1 MQWDDQKTGD
11 YPFATQF
18 SWAAN
23 QISSRRWV
31 AFNLAGGAVL
41 GLVMG
46 WLIFCLPATVLSDP
60 ARMLAA
66 VVLGAG
72 TTQVMEK
79 RAERTTKAAQAA
91 MAAALGL
98 CILAYALYLAVL
110 RP

>member
-23 QISSRRWV
+23 QISPQRWLV
-31 AFNLAGGAVL
+31 YNLIGGAVL
-41 GLVMG
+41 GGVMG
-46 WLIFCLPATVLSDP
+46 WLLFCLPAAVLSDP

-66 VVLGAG
+66 VVLGIW
-72 TTQVMEK
+72 TTQGVEK

-91 MAAALGL
+91 MAATLGL
-98 CILAYALYLAVL
+98 CILAFALYLAIL

>member
-18 SWAAN
+18 SWQAN
-23 QISSRRWV
+23 QIPFRRWL
-31 AFNLAGGAVL
+31 ACNLIGGAIL

-46 WLIFCLPATVLSDP
+46 WLIFCVPATLLSDP

-66 VVLGAG
+66 VVLGVW
-72 TTQVMEK
+72 TTQTLEK

-91 MAAALGL
+91 MALTLGV
-98 CILAYALYLAVL
+98 CILGYALYLAVL